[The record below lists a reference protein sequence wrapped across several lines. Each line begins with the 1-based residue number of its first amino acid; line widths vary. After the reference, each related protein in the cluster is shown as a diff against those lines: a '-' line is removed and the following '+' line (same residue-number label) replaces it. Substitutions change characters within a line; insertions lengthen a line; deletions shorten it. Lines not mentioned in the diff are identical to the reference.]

1 MRFSLDVIFLVLA
14 LAHTPGLTNAKAND
28 PLGRHLLNRAFDS
41 FHKRA
46 LRHSAGLARDLRIA
60 FRGLGRTDATRRS
73 LVARSNNK
81 PFCISNPAG
90 LPDTTNSTTNANH
103 SPSHSPSASATST
116 RKGSPTSTGAPGT
129 NPTSNFHIVQSYVR
143 VQTRFA
149 SIFPAGP
156 VTLENFAD
164 HRSGSQQFDFVVGK
178 HVFLGMGL
186 FHRR

>member
-14 LAHTPGLTNAKAND
+14 LAHTLVGLTNAKAND
-28 PLGRHLLNRAFDS
+28 PLERHLLNRAFDN

-46 LRHSAGLARDLRIA
+46 LRHSADLARDLRIA
-60 FRGLGRTDATRRS
+60 FRGLGRSDATRRS

-90 LPDTTNSTTNANH
+90 LPDTTNTTTNANH

-143 VQTRFA
+143 VQT
-149 SIFPAGP
+149 
-156 VTLENFAD
+156 
-164 HRSGSQQFDFVVGK
+164 
-178 HVFLGMGL
+178 
-186 FHRR
+186 